1 MDDPTLALR
10 APTVPAEATAPD
22 PTPISDL
29 DALRAAEGET
39 FAVLFDRY
47 WLDVVGFVSRRTAH
61 DEAVDLAAEVF
72 RIAFERRRDFVP
84 QHDTARPWL
93 YGIASN
99 LLRSQRRRQD
109 RGRRAV
115 LRLAGRATIDDLDFT
130 ADIDGTLDAA
140 SVSPRLRAALLALA
154 ADDRAVLLLAEWD
167 GLAYA
172 EIAELQQI
180 PVGTA
185 RSRAHR
191 ARRQL
196 RAALTGEE
204 PTDDEARR

>member
-1 MDDPTLALR
+1 MQVRASPPATDHAPISDLEALR
-10 APTVPAEATAPD
+10 APD
-22 PTPISDL
+22 
-29 DALRAAEGET
+29 GET

-47 WLDVVGFVSRRTAH
+47 WTDVVGFVSRRTAH

-72 RIAFERRRDFVP
+72 RIAFERRHDFVP

-115 LRLAGRATIDDLDFT
+115 RRLAGRARIEDLDFT

-167 GLAYA
+167 DLAYA

-196 RAALTGEE
+196 RAALAGFELSD
-204 PTDDEARR
+204 DDEER